1 MNAGH
6 PYRLRVGQVVIALN
20 CPDAEYADS
29 LATYFAQADDPG
41 PPTVELDL
49 NLVGHDDLPPIPNS
63 LITTKTLTTGGG
75 FDIADGLVRGTFDPA
90 TGRGSLH
97 VKNALTCGLLTRVVE
112 QILYQAWH
120 SGRRR
125 LGYQACLIHSSG
137 VIRDG
142 RGYLFVGPSE
152 AGKSTVANLSQDATV
167 LNDEMNLVEFH
178 PDGAQLVG
186 TPFNGHYRD
195 KQPGSAPLAAV
206 LLLEHGPSHRLESV
220 GLGAAAGAVAAQIAP
235 PVGLEEVAG
244 SQTRLDML
252 DLGSRLL
259 EWVPVKRLVFL
270 PDAGFWPLL
279 TRTFTASLR
288 G

>member
-49 NLVGHDDLPPIPNS
+49 NLVGHHDLPAIPNS
-63 LITTKTLTTGGG
+63 LITTKTLTTDGG

-97 VKNALTCGLLTRVVE
+97 VKNALTCGHLTRVFE

-125 LGYQACLIHSSG
+125 LDYQACLIHSSG

-220 GLGAAAGAVAAQIAP
+220 GLGAAAGAVASQIAP

-244 SQTRLDML
+244 SRTRLDML

-259 EWVPVKRLVFL
+259 EWVPVRAWCSC
-270 PDAGFWPLL
+270 PMP
-279 TRTFTASLR
+279 AS
-288 G
+288 GPC